1 MEHSNSKQSNTEEGI
16 SVPVGAATP
25 SSEFVSLVKHSISC
39 QCDFGK
45 CAIPECAILQRI
57 MAFLSPAVAQKRNRI
72 DQQVYGRKRTR
83 VQAVSKRGQT
93 HATKV
98 IHRTHVPP
106 PKGEFI
112 HNHVEYSISRSGNY
126 RPLLSTLTKVELNQ
140 YIQYLRS
147 RSIQTYY
154 GPLLQLLMQ
163 HKDNHGIFNTPV
175 NPETQNLPTYYS
187 IVEHPMDLGT
197 IRDNLMCG
205 RYQFPRDLI
214 YDIRLVFQNAKK
226 FNPETHFVNQCATQM
241 LKTLDVELEKVRS
254 RYEQNRITQYNHTCS
269 SCRGYPCLIC
279 GEKCLK
285 YSPPVYVCDGDCRE
299 RILRNTTYYVI
310 RGKKGR
316 YCPKCYAKKV
326 VGMDKTERKNLFVR
340 KKNDEVFP
348 ESWVQ
353 CSRCHEW
360 MHCVCGLI
368 HPREVTSSYVCP
380 LCLAA
385 DPHRVPRPEQG
396 SPAIHSCPLSD
407 FLTAQINHC
416 VDEEMKKQPPRM
428 RLTDAALNQLKASL
442 IVRVVSNITS
452 SVTLKK
458 QLAPLFTSDYSNTLS
473 IPYQS
478 KCIAFFQHRDGVDIL
493 LFMLYVHEFGDQ
505 VIPPNR
511 RCIYISYL
519 DSVHFLTPRYLRT
532 PIYHCILNSYLQ
544 YAKENG
550 YCRAHIWACP
560 PSRGDDYIFSH
571 HPRDQRTPNADHL
584 IGWYR
589 NLLAKGVDS
598 GVISHVTCQLDQ
610 LLHMNAVWSNNA
622 ELNQRQIRCFSVRG
636 LTEGELPEAVLE
648 RVLSTTSTV
657 TQDVSS
663 DYESE
668 NENPSESE
676 LSSDTSTVSTISTST
691 PLPQSSD
698 ISPRPAARA
707 VPSGFLTELER
718 ALLTTVPY
726 FEGDFLPYIG
736 EDLLKEIYQESLKPK
751 PTRSVSAFVVSNS

>member
-205 RYQFPRDLI
+205 RYQVPRDLI

-560 PSRGDDYIFSH
+560 PLRGDDYIFAH

-584 IGWYR
+584 IDWYKA
-589 NLLAKGVDS
+589 LFAKGVDS
-598 GVISHVTCQLDQ
+598 GVISYVTCQLDQ

-622 ELNQRQIRCFSVRG
+622 ELNQRQIRWFSLDGTEEDILSPRLEHALSWNSLSPMSTEFETWDDQE
-636 LTEGELPEAVLE
+636 LTDTYSPT
-648 RVLSTTSTV
+648 LSTR
-657 TQDVSS
+657 SS
-663 DYESE
+663 DPVVS
-668 NENPSESE
+668 PSSPILPKGY
-676 LSSDTSTVSTISTST
+676 LSA
-691 PLPQSSD
+691 Q
-698 ISPRPAARA
+698 
-707 VPSGFLTELER
+707 ER
-718 ALLTTVPY
+718 ALFSVVPY
-726 FEGDFLPYIG
+726 FEGDYLPYLGVELLDSIVNDTTRTHSTRNV
-736 EDLLKEIYQESLKPK
+736 DLRIDNDL
-751 PTRSVSAFVVSNS
+751 

>member
-1 MEHSNSKQSNTEEGI
+1 MNSSSLLLALSKEDSSTLASSSKGGFLGLVNHAIFCRYPRGKCPIPGCSIIQRILSFISPSVARKRDRVEKSAENAKKVRTETVSSIKQSESTSFLI
-16 SVPVGAATP
+16 PVPVG
-25 SSEFVSLVKHSISC
+25 SFV
-39 QCDFGK
+39 
-45 CAIPECAILQRI
+45 R
-57 MAFLSPAVAQKRNRI
+57 RR
-72 DQQVYGRKRTR
+72 
-83 VQAVSKRGQT
+83 
-93 HATKV
+93 
-98 IHRTHVPP
+98 
-106 PKGEFI
+106 
-112 HNHVEYSISRSGNY
+112 VEYFISPCSEY
-126 RPLLSTLTKVELNQ
+126 HPLLSTLNRTDLER
-140 YIQYLRS
+140 YILFIRS
-147 RSIQTYY
+147 RNLQAFY
-154 GPLLQLLMQ
+154 GPLLLNLIQS
-163 HKDNHGIFNTPV
+163 KDNHGLFNSPV
-175 NPETQNLPTYYS
+175 NPEKENLPTYFDV
-187 IVEHPMDLGT
+187 IDRPLDLGT
-197 IRDNLMCG
+197 IRDCLLRG
-205 RYQFPRDLI
+205 DYQQPSKLI
-214 YDIRLVFQNAKK
+214 SDIRLVFQNAKRFFDK
-226 FNPETHFVNQCATQM
+226 SHFVYQCAEQM
-241 LKTLDVELEKVRS
+241 EKLLDSELEKAS
-254 RYEQNRITQYNHTCS
+254 TRYEQNRSSTFIHSCESCEGYSCS
-269 SCRGYPCLIC
+269 LC
-279 GEKCLK
+279 GDKCTR
-285 YSPPVYVCDGDCRE
+285 YTPPIYLCDGDCHE
-299 RILRNTTYYVI
+299 RILRNSTYYMI

-316 YCPKCYAKKV
+316 YCHKCYLKRVSCLSKS
-326 VGMDKTERKNLFVR
+326 DRHHLFVR

-493 LFMLYVHEFGDQ
+493 LFVLYVHEFGDQ

-544 YAKENG
+544 YAKTNG

>member
-140 YIQYLRS
+140 YIQNY
-147 RSIQTYY
+147 
-154 GPLLQLLMQ
+154 MQ
-163 HKDNHGIFNTPV
+163 QFKAYADKDNHGIFNTPV

-560 PSRGDDYIFSH
+560 PLRGDDYIFAH

-584 IGWYR
+584 IDWYKA
-589 NLLAKGVDS
+589 LFAKGVDS
-598 GVISHVTCQLDQ
+598 GVISYVTCQLDQ

-622 ELNQRQIRCFSVRG
+622 ELNQRQIRWFSLDGTEEDILSPRLEHALSWNSLSPMSTEFETWDDQE
-636 LTEGELPEAVLE
+636 LTDTYSPT
-648 RVLSTTSTV
+648 LSTR
-657 TQDVSS
+657 SS
-663 DYESE
+663 DPVVS
-668 NENPSESE
+668 PSSPILPKGY
-676 LSSDTSTVSTISTST
+676 LSA
-691 PLPQSSD
+691 Q
-698 ISPRPAARA
+698 
-707 VPSGFLTELER
+707 ER
-718 ALLTTVPY
+718 ALFSVVPY
-726 FEGDFLPYIG
+726 FEGDYLPYLGVELLDSIVNDTTRTHSTRNV
-736 EDLLKEIYQESLKPK
+736 DLRIDNDL
-751 PTRSVSAFVVSNS
+751 